1 MPELRK
7 DPIVGRWVVVNV
19 ENPTL
24 PEEFHLPPFQW
35 RGDKDCPFCYN
46 NEAMTPPEIEA
57 ISEQE
62 RAPNTPGW
70 KVRVVPNK
78 FPALRIEG
86 DLDKQGI
93 GLYDFSNGIG
103 AHEVIIENPEHY
115 KGLDQLSLEDVGY
128 VLKAYRSRSLDL
140 RKDRRFKYIL
150 IFKNVGVQAGAS
162 LEHGHSQ
169 LIALPMVPK
178 NVKEEVKGAK
188 KYYEF
193 RERCIFCDIIAYELE
208 AGERIV
214 CENDDFLAFC
224 PLSSRFSFEVWIIP
238 KEHLDDY
245 GTIGDVKLSNLAQ
258 ILKEVIGRLHKVLGD
273 HPYNYIIHTSP
284 VNTDSH
290 FSYHWHFEIMP
301 KLTRVA
307 GFEWGSGFYVVF
319 TPPELAAKYLR
330 EVKLEESNS

>member
-19 ENPTL
+19 ENPTH
-24 PEEFHLPPFQW
+24 PKDFHLPPIEW
-35 RGDKDCPFCYN
+35 KGKENCPFCYG
-46 NEAMTPPEIEA
+46 NEHMTPPEIEVIA
-57 ISEQE
+57 YQE
-62 RAPNTPGW
+62 RQPNTSGW
-70 KVRVVPNK
+70 RVRVVPNK

-86 DLDKQGI
+86 NLDKRGDGI
-93 GLYDFSNGIG
+93 YDMSNGIG
-103 AHEVIIENPEHY
+103 AHEVIIDNPDHF
-115 KGLDQLSLEDVGY
+115 KGLDELSNEEVEDV
-128 VLKAYRSRSLDL
+128 LKMYRSRSLDL

-150 IFKNVGVQAGAS
+150 IFKNVGAQAGAS

-193 RERCIFCDIIAYELE
+193 RERCIFCDIIAYEME
-208 AGERIV
+208 VGERIV
-214 CENDDFLAFC
+214 YENERFLAFC

-238 KEHLDDY
+238 KEHIDDFGMISDMDLKY
-245 GTIGDVKLSNLAQ
+245 LSQ
-258 ILKEVIGRLHKVLGD
+258 TLKEVIRKLKAVLGP
-273 HPYNYIIHTSP
+273 HPFNYIIHTSP

-290 FSYHWHFEIMP
+290 ISYHWHIEIMP

-319 TPPELAAKYLR
+319 TPPELAADYLKK
-330 EVKLEESNS
+330 V